1 MGSKD
6 KKNAQRANSRRA
18 NSQRADSVPPAPE
31 DKEATP
37 PTASDAGRMNDTG
50 ANKEKDGSDTK
61 SKEDEDKR
69 FLLGRKLDYAST
81 LANVCMLWWVS
92 SLVFSG
98 SIFAAVWFER
108 EKLVASRIIHPLGVF
123 LSLFFLG
130 VAFFGYRITRHYLC
144 DLARDLSDYPAKVN
158 DKNIEEFLDTELSIF
173 RWSMGAGTVSFAFIL
188 LMWIVFWYGLACRGW
203 SKA

>member
-1 MGSKD
+1 MN
-6 KKNAQRANSRRA
+6 NAG
-18 NSQRADSVPPAPE
+18 V
-31 DKEATP
+31 
-37 PTASDAGRMNDTG
+37 
-50 ANKEKDGSDTK
+50 NKEKDGSCTK
-61 SKEDEDKR
+61 SKDDEDTR

-108 EKLVASRIIHPLGVF
+108 ERLVASRIIHPLGTF

-130 VAFFGYRITRHYLC
+130 VAYFGYRITWHYLRA
-144 DLARDLSDYPAKVN
+144 LTNDLSKRPTKVN
-158 DKNIEEFLDTELSIF
+158 DKNVGAFLSTELSIF
-173 RWSMGAGTVSFAFIL
+173 RWSMGIGTVSFVFIL

>member
-1 MGSKD
+1 MGSKN
-6 KKNAQRANSRRA
+6 KKNARRANARRA
-18 NSQRADSVPPAPE
+18 NSAPAAPE
-31 DKEATP
+31 VEEATP
-37 PTASDAGRMNDTG
+37 PTASDAGRINNAG
-50 ANKEKDGSDTK
+50 VNKEKDGSGTK
-61 SKEDEDKR
+61 SKDDEDKR

-130 VAFFGYRITRHYLC
+130 VAFFGYRITRYYLRG
-144 DLARDLSDYPAKVN
+144 LATDLSGYPAKVN
-158 DKNIEEFLDTELSIF
+158 DKNVKEFLHTELSIF